1 MKLNE
6 ILNIKYPFIQGG
18 MAHIATGAFAA
29 AVSNAGGLGIIA
41 SGGISPESLVE
52 EIKICRSLTDKP
64 FGVNLMLMHRDID
77 KLAKIVCDYKVDLVT
92 TGAGSPQKYMNSW
105 KMEEIRVFPVVS
117 NKAMAIKMEREGADG
132 IIGEGSEAGGHIG
145 ELSTM
150 VLMGELTEAV
160 KIPIIAAGGIGSGKQ
175 ILASEALGACGVQMG
190 TILLLSEECP
200 IHSNYKNKLLKAK
213 SSMVTVVGRISGLPS
228 RQLKNSMT
236 INYIKRE
243 KDGAC
248 KEELEEF
255 LQGSL
260 KKAVVSGD
268 TENGSL
274 MCGQIV
280 GSINQI
286 KRLENIFEDLYSD
299 YQLEKSKLCQK

>member
-18 MAHIATGAFAA
+18 MAHIATGAFTA

-41 SGGISPESLVE
+41 SGGISPENLVE

-105 KMEEIRVFPVVS
+105 KIAGIRVFPVVS

>member
-105 KMEEIRVFPVVS
+105 KIAGIRVFPVVS

-145 ELSTM
+145 ELSTI

>member
-18 MAHIATGAFAA
+18 MAHIATGAFTA

-41 SGGISPESLVE
+41 SGGISPKNLVE

-105 KMEEIRVFPVVS
+105 KIAGIRVFPVVS

>member
-105 KMEEIRVFPVVS
+105 KIAGIRVFPVVS

-145 ELSTM
+145 ELSTI

-160 KIPIIAAGGIGSGKQ
+160 RIPIIAAGGIGSGKQ